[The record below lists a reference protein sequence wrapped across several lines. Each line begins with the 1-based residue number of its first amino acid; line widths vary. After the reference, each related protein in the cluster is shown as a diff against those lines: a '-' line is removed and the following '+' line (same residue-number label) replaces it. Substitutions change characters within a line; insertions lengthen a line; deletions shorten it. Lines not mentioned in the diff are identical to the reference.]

1 MAKGPNHKKAQAA
14 WDRIEALGGS
24 GVWEREIVMVSL
36 ANTAV
41 TDDDLAL
48 FRDFPFVQSL
58 DLSNTKVTGAGLAHL
73 TGASDLE
80 ELAIVG
86 TKISR
91 AALAAFREAHPNV
104 EVVTKPPKKGAVNP
118 FTGEPL

>member
-1 MAKGPNHKKAQAA
+1 MAKGPSQKKAQAA

-48 FRDFPFVQSL
+48 FRDFPFVQWL
-58 DLSNTKVTGAGLAHL
+58 DLSGTGVTGPGLAHL
-73 TGASDLE
+73 AGASDLDT
-80 ELAIVG
+80 LIIVG
-86 TKISR
+86 TKITR
-91 AALAAFREAHPNV
+91 AALTAFREAHPNV
-104 EVVTKPPKKGAVNP
+104 EVVTKRRKKGGVNP

>member
-1 MAKGPNHKKAQAA
+1 VAKGPNQKKAQAA

-24 GVWEREIVMVSL
+24 GVWESDIVMVSL

-58 DLSNTKVTGAGLAHL
+58 DLSHTKVTGAGLSHL
-73 TGASDLE
+73 EGASDLE
-80 ELAIVG
+80 ELAILG

-104 EVVTKPPKKGAVNP
+104 EVVTKPPKKGSVNP

>member
-1 MAKGPNHKKAQAA
+1 MAKGPNQKKAQAA
-14 WDRIEALGGS
+14 WERIEALGGS
-24 GVWEREIVMVSL
+24 GVWDGEIVFVSL

-48 FRDFPFVQSL
+48 FRDFPFVQTL
-58 DLSNTKVTGAGLAHL
+58 DLSGTKVTGTGLAHL
-73 TGASDLE
+73 AGASDLG
-80 ELAIVG
+80 ELTIVG
-86 TKISR
+86 TKITR

-104 EVVTKPPKKGAVNP
+104 EVVVEPPKKGAISP